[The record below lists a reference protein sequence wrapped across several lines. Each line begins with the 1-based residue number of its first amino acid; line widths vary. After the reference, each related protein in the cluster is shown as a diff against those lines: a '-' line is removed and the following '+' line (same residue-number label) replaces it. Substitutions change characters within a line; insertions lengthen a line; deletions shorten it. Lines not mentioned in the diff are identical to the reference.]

1 MERKDGAEAE
11 NSAVIRFAKFG
22 RSPRDIFRAR
32 AVPRD
37 PRPVVGTGPGRSEGS
52 PQPSPGERLCAA
64 WQGEELLHENKRV
77 FVVRRPTGASFESG
91 LSLFGSRRVRDRGF
105 PVFSRQGAV
114 SRRTT
119 GAENVSGSIRGM
131 IPRPSGAGPAV
142 VRHISGGLSE
152 GRLSAGG
159 VGISGIR
166 SAVPPRA
173 AFGVRLCV
181 RHSPG
186 TKRGRRREGQ
196 SLDVPGRIAQQ
207 WACRSGGLFATRRRK
222 KFRKSASFD
231 FFAVTVWNSEKFD
244 YLCTRNTDKGD

>member
-1 MERKDGAEAE
+1 MVLRAIL
-11 NSAVIRFAKFG
+11 SG
-22 RSPRDIFRAR
+22 RRTAS
-32 AVPRD
+32 RD

-64 WQGEELLHENKRV
+64 WQGEELLHENI
-77 FVVRRPTGASFESG
+77 VVRRPTGASFESG

-105 PVFSRQGAV
+105 PVFSRQGTV
-114 SRRTT
+114 SQRTT

-173 AFGVRLCV
+173 AVRAAFAGDETGA
-181 RHSPG
+181 SPG
-186 TKRGRRREGQ
+186 GAVFGC
-196 SLDVPGRIAQQ
+196 A
-207 WACRSGGLFATRRRK
+207 RSGRAAVGVPQRRSFCDPPAEKVPKIGFLRFFCGSGLEFGKIR
-222 KFRKSASFD
+222 
-231 FFAVTVWNSEKFD
+231 
-244 YLCTRNTDKGD
+244 LPLHP